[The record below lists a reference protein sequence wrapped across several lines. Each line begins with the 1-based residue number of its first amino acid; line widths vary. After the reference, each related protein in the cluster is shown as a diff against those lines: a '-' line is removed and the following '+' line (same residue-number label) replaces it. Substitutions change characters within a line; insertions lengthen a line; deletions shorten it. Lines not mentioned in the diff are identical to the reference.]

1 MDAFRTSTLSILC
14 LLPLALGVLAGCDS
28 SDSGMNA
35 DQPLRQVSYDLS
47 AQSNDGALSDGVS
60 ATATFQELPDN
71 QTLVTLELDNT
82 TNAGVTHPAHIHRSS
97 DGEIAF
103 RLSPIDG
110 TNQKGITSARVV
122 NRSFEQLADF
132 DGYINI
138 HESAANLGNVVAQGD
153 IGANAD
159 GQTSEGLNVINSPD
173 SKTYS
178 LSANSNDGSVA
189 SSGIP
194 GTVQITELTGS
205 LTLVQVS
212 LDPGTENGATGAS
225 VSHPAHIHRSSDGG
239 IEYYLSPVSGLD
251 PDARSGKL
259 VEESYSTLVDFNGY
273 VNVHQSAAKLKNVVA
288 QGDIGANASG
298 GDGGN
303 GGGGGGGGGGY

>member
-1 MDAFRTSTLSILC
+1 MDTFRTSTLSILC

-47 AQSNDGALSDGVS
+47 AQPNDGALSDGVS

-82 TNAGVTHPAHIHRSS
+82 TNAGVTHPAHIHSYS
-97 DGEIAF
+97 DDGEIAY

-138 HESAANLGNVVAQGD
+138 HESAANLVNVVAQGD

-159 GQTSEGLNVINSPD
+159 VQTSEGLTVINSPD
-173 SKTYS
+173 SKIYS
-178 LSANSNDGSVA
+178 LSANPNGGNVA
-189 SSGIP
+189 SNGIP

-225 VSHPAHIHRSSDGG
+225 VSHPAHIHRSSDGE
-239 IEYYLSPVSGLD
+239 IRYYLSPVSGLD

-259 VEESYSTLVDFNGY
+259 VNESYDTLAGFNGY

-298 GDGGN
+298 GDGG
-303 GGGGGGGGGGY
+303 GGGGGDGPYN